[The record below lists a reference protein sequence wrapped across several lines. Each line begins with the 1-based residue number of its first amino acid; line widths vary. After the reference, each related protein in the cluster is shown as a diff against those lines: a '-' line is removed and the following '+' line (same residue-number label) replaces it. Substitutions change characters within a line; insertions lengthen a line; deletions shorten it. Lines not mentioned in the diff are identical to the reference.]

1 MDWYIAVLKKYAVFR
16 GRAGRAEFWYFQL
29 YQFIILAALSL
40 VMMVAYELGGGL
52 FVLYILAVA
61 LPSFAV
67 QVRRLHDINRSGW
80 WVLLNLL
87 PPIGTLILLI
97 FFATASKPELER
109 SKGAK
114 DVILNVSIIV
124 LSLALSVWSIGFTLL
139 LIGKLEE
146 PNESRLPPSAL
157 INRAAPDFNLPTL
170 SDPGRYVSNS
180 DLKGKVW
187 LLVAWDSRCES
198 CREQNKVLHA
208 IAQRNIVEIYGLN
221 FDEKKSD
228 AVGWLRQF
236 GNPFVYTL
244 TDDSRSVFMEFSI
257 MGFPESFLIDE
268 NGIIRHRFVGS
279 ITYSDIDDVLVPKL
293 NDDTI
298 NGGRLD

>member
-1 MDWYIAVLKKYAVFR
+1 
-16 GRAGRAEFWYFQL
+16 
-29 YQFIILAALSL
+29 
-40 VMMVAYELGGGL
+40 MMVAYGLGAGL
-52 FVLYILAVA
+52 FVLYVLAVA
-61 LPSFAV
+61 LPALAV
-67 QVRRLHDINRSGW
+67 HVRRLHDINRSGW
-80 WVLLNLL
+80 WVLLGLL

-97 FFATASKPELER
+97 FLATASKPELER

-114 DVILNVSIIV
+114 DVILDVSIIV
-124 LSLALSVWSIGFTLL
+124 LSLVLSVWSIGFALL
-139 LIGKLEE
+139 LIGKSEE
-146 PNESRLPPSAL
+146 PLEYRLPPSAL

-187 LLVAWDSRCES
+187 LLVAWDSQCES

-208 IAQRNIVEIYGLN
+208 IAQRNIVKIYGLN
-221 FDEKKSD
+221 LDEEKSD

-244 TDDSRSVFMEFSI
+244 TDDSRRVFVEFSI

-268 NGIIRHRFVGS
+268 NGIIRHRFVGP
-279 ITYSDIDDVLVPKL
+279 ITYSDIDDVIVPKL
-293 NDDTI
+293 KEMKTNVNKNDY
-298 NGGRLD
+298 